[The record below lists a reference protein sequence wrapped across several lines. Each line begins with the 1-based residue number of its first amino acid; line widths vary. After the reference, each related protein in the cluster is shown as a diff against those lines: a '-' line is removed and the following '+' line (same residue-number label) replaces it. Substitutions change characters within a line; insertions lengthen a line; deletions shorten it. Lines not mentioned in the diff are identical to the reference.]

1 MRLSRALP
9 AAACGL
15 VLVACSTTPDVPV
28 APSLSP
34 TQTRALIE
42 RLLPDK
48 VADRRGWATD
58 FYASFAAMDLPTTRS
73 NLCAAI
79 AVTEQ
84 ESGFQADPQ
93 VPGLAAIAWKE
104 IDARAAAHGLPKLVV
119 HTALKV
125 SSPNG
130 QSYAARIDAAKTE
143 RELSEIFEDLIAA
156 LPLGRSFLSDR
167 NPVRTGGPMQVSIA
181 WSEQQAERRPY
192 AYPVERSL
200 RHEVF
205 TRRGGLY
212 FGVAHL
218 LDYPAD
224 YPQPIYRFADFNA
237 GHYASRNAA
246 FQSALSLL
254 SGIPLALD
262 GDLVRAGSSADD
274 PPGQTELA
282 ARVLA
287 KRLDLSQGAIR
298 RDLERGDGAD
308 FAESRLYERLFERA
322 EQAEGRPLPR
332 ALLPQIRLA
341 SPKISRRLTTDW
353 FARRVDERYQ
363 RCLLRAPAASTL
375 TAP

>member
-1 MRLSRALP
+1 VSLRALLK
-9 AAACGL
+9 AGAGLALLVLAAC
-15 VLVACSTTPDVPV
+15 SSTPDAPE

-34 TQTRALIE
+34 TQARLLIE
-42 RLLPDK
+42 DLLPDK
-48 VADRRGWATD
+48 LADRRGWAID
-58 FYASFAAMDLPTTRS
+58 IYAGFAAMDLAATAS
-73 NLCAAI
+73 NFCAVI

-104 IDARAAAHGLPKLVV
+104 IDTRAAAHGLPKLVV

-125 SSPNG
+125 GSPNG
-130 QSYAARIDAAKTE
+130 RSYAARIDAAKTE

-156 LPLGRSFLSDR
+156 LPLGRTFLSDR

-181 WSEQQAERRPY
+181 YAEQQAERRPY
-192 AYPVERSL
+192 PYPVERSL
-200 RHEVF
+200 RREVF

-212 FGVAHL
+212 FGIAHL

-224 YPQPIYRFADFNA
+224 YQQPIHRFADFNA

-254 SGIPLALD
+254 SGVPLALD
-262 GDLVRAGSSADD
+262 GDLLRAGSSADD

-287 KRLDLSQGAIR
+287 RRLDLSQSAIR

-308 FAESRLYERLFERA
+308 FAETRLYERVYERA
-322 EQAEGRPLPR
+322 DQAEGQPLPR
-332 ALLPQIRLA
+332 ALLPQIRLD

-353 FARRVDERYQ
+353 FARRVEERYQ
-363 RCLLRAPAASTL
+363 RCLLRAPTPAN
-375 TAP
+375 